1 MKALALCHNVT
12 PVAEKPL
19 LPGGAALVS
28 STSHTHDDLL
38 EEGQDDE
45 DESDDEVIFQHDNYK
60 DSSDSLSYQASSPDE
75 VSGQGGVVVDGVN
88 M

>member
-1 MKALALCHNVT
+1 M
-12 PVAEKPL
+12 
-19 LPGGAALVS
+19 VS

-75 VSGQGGVVVDGVN
+75 VSE
-88 M
+88 